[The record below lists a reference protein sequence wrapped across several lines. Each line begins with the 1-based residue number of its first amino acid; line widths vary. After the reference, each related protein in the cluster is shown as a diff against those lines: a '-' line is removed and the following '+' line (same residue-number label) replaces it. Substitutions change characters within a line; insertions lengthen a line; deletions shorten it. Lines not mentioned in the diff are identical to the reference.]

1 MEFSHRQRSNTAQ
14 RLEKM
19 DIERKKAAKVKHV
32 KWEHNLNAVTPT
44 DQSELF
50 QRKDF
55 RKKAP
60 VKKGQSLLSEQL
72 EKCPNLPQNSFKDYV
87 KFDGNVCSI
96 GFSHFSVL
104 IYKLISKLFH
114 KNFYVKSF
122 CNKNKNVFRNFFA
135 GTDRHS
141 CKKV

>member
-32 KWEHNLNAVTPT
+32 KWEHNFNAITPT

-55 RKKAP
+55 RRKALL
-60 VKKGQSLLSEQL
+60 KKGQSLLSEQL
-72 EKCPNLPQNSFKDYV
+72 EKCPNLPQNPFKDYA
-87 KFDGNVCSI
+87 KFDGNVRSTR
-96 GFSHFSVL
+96 FSSF
-104 IYKLISKLFH
+104 LF
-114 KNFYVKSF
+114 
-122 CNKNKNVFRNFFA
+122 
-135 GTDRHS
+135 
-141 CKKV
+141 